1 MSSVESSAASPR
13 SAAAAL
19 VALQRAVTS
28 PRLLVYTCCTLLA
41 LVTAHWL
48 GKEMLWDTLDYHLY
62 AGFSALHDR
71 FGVDYFAAAP
81 QSYLNPYAYVP
92 FYLLATS
99 GLSAFGAAAILA
111 VLQSAILWL
120 TYELAVTLAPA
131 GRPAVRL
138 AVGACAALLAF
149 ANPVLIQQ
157 LGSSFADIT
166 TAEVAL
172 AGWLVMIGVIRAP
185 GTWRVVCAGLLL
197 GAASALK
204 LSNSLDAVAI
214 AIVPLFVPAGWP
226 KRLGSAGCYCVGV
239 GVGFALVSAPWS
251 WQLERHFGNPF
262 FPLLNGIFR
271 SPEYTTAPVNGSRF
285 IPSSLAAALWR
296 PFAMTEPVRMVHFET
311 AAPDLRYAILLV
323 LAVLVAA
330 SSARRAWRRRR
341 MPAAKGRGAG
351 EGHERRMLPALACA
365 FVINW
370 ALWLAS
376 SGNSRYFIP
385 MGCVAAVLIVALVH
399 RLLAAWPR
407 VCVGVIIAILGAQ
420 IYQVQAGTTFR
431 PPLPWG
437 RTAWFDVSVPEPLAS
452 VPALYFS
459 ADIQSNSFVVPYL
472 AAGSGFINLEGDYTL
487 GPEGANGAHIRELI
501 RRFSPHLRVLI
512 PDISVNAAR
521 HAGVP
526 HLDNANDA
534 VEPFGLRV
542 DPSRCVRIV
551 TRGAPKLQIMTVG
564 RQVPRLPAADWYA
577 NYIVSCQLV
586 PDGAQQDAAVFRE
599 RAPNLVLDRLEDAC
613 PQLLQPRRSVTF
625 VVGDR
630 ARGFTWA
637 RRYSD
642 TDVLTWIHDGR
653 VKFQRLIGGGR
664 QLDVG
669 SEAAW
674 EKAALPVACG
684 RRQSGDFFR
693 VGE

>member
-1 MSSVESSAASPR
+1 MSSVESSVASPR
-13 SAAAAL
+13 SAAVTL

-41 LVTAHWL
+41 VVTAHWL

-81 QSYLNPYAYVP
+81 QAYLNPYAYVP
-92 FYLLATS
+92 FYLLATC
-99 GLSAFGAAAILA
+99 GLSAFAAAAILA

-131 GRPAVRL
+131 GPPAAR
-138 AVGACAALLAF
+138 VGIGAAAALLAF

-166 TAEVAL
+166 TAELAL
-172 AGWLVMIGVIRAP
+172 AGWLVLIGAIRAP
-185 GTWRVVCAGLLL
+185 GAWRVLSAGLLL

-214 AIVPLFVPAGWP
+214 AIVPLFVPVSWPRRLACASFYGLGVAAGFI
-226 KRLGSAGCYCVGV
+226 LI
-239 GVGFALVSAPWS
+239 SAPWS

-296 PFAMTEPVRMVHFET
+296 PFAMTVPVRMVHFET
-311 AAPDLRYAILLV
+311 PAPDLRYAILLV
-323 LAVLVAA
+323 LAVLLAA
-330 SSARRAWRRRR
+330 ETARRAWRR
-341 MPAAKGRGAG
+341 GRLSAPQGRSPS
-351 EGHERRMLPALACA
+351 ERPERRMLLALGSA
-365 FVINW
+365 FLINW
-370 ALWLAS
+370 VMWLAS

-385 MGCVAAVLIVALVH
+385 MGCVAAVLIVILAH
-399 RLLAAWPR
+399 RLLTAWPR
-407 VCVGVIIAILGAQ
+407 VWVGAIVAILTVQ

-437 RTAWFDVSVPEPLAS
+437 QTAWFDVSVPQPLAS

-487 GPEGANGAHIRELI
+487 GPDGANGARIRELI

-512 PDISVNAAR
+512 PDIRVDADR
-521 HAGVP
+521 KIDVP

-564 RQVPRLPAADWYA
+564 RQVPRLPPSQWYA
-577 NYIVSCQLV
+577 NYLVSCQLV
-586 PDGAQQDAAVFRE
+586 PDDTRQDTEVFRE

-613 PQLLQPRRSVTF
+613 PQLLQPRRPVTF

-630 ARGFTWA
+630 LHGYTWA